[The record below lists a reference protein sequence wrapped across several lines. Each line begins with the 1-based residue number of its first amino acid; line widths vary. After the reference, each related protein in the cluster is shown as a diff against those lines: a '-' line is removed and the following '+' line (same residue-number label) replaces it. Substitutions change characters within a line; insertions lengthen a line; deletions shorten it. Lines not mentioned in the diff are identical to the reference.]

1 MLNVGVGSGIT
12 ISPFYTAYTSPN
24 GSFGT
29 VRELA
34 VKIAHASRFAPYAI
48 FAFELSG
55 QADGGTNEGTYMELG
70 VAPSW
75 PLGSRGVTLGVPVK
89 LGLSLSD
96 YYESSGEDN
105 KFGYIDGGL
114 LVTIPF
120 TTEATRFGT
129 WNIHGGVNFLGFG
142 DTTKAANN
150 GDGGQVIGSIGI
162 GMTY

>member
-1 MLNVGVGSGIT
+1 
-12 ISPFYTAYTSPN
+12 
-24 GSFGT
+24 
-29 VRELA
+29 
-34 VKIAHASRFAPYAI
+34 
-48 FAFELSG
+48 
-55 QADGGTNEGTYMELG
+55 
-70 VAPSW
+70 
-75 PLGSRGVTLGVPVK
+75 
-89 LGLSLSD
+89 LSD